1 MVIERP
7 KIIPDFAPLDP
18 LDWNT
23 DAIVSHLHKDVA
35 AMKEKLENSLRND
48 ESDKLLDDIQNFHG
62 RVRSWLR
69 LYSIVTQQ
77 EIEPINM

>member
-1 MVIERP
+1 MVLDRP
-7 KIIPDFAPLDP
+7 KQIPDFAPLDP

-23 DAIVSHLHKDVA
+23 DAIAVHLHKDVA
-35 AMKEKLENSLRND
+35 ILKERLEDSMHAND
-48 ESDKLLDDIQNFHG
+48 TDKLLDDIQNFHG

-69 LYSIVTQQ
+69 LYAMVTKQ

>member
-1 MVIERP
+1 MVIAIP
-7 KIIPDFAPLDP
+7 KNIPELAPLDP
-18 LDWNT
+18 PDWT
-23 DAIVSHLHKDVA
+23 TEDIAVHLHKDVA
-35 AMKEKLENSLRND
+35 ILKEKLEDSMRDNETN
-48 ESDKLLDDIQNFHG
+48 KLLDDIQNFHG

>member
-1 MVIERP
+1 MAIKIP
-7 KIIPDFAPLDP
+7 KSIPELAPLDP
-18 LDWNT
+18 PDWT
-23 DAIVSHLHKDVA
+23 TEDIASHLHKDVA
-35 AMKEKLENSLRND
+35 TMEQKLRD
-48 ESDKLLDDIQNFHG
+48 AIYDKQTDALLDDIQNFHG